1 MKGYLTM
8 IVWILLS
15 VGVTIWM
22 TISIRKTIRY
32 LHILQLEGYKTQRF
46 FKWLSGN
53 VKRAV
58 SLHELIVGVILLS
71 LAALL
76 YLIKTESQW
85 IISFLA
91 VWIATGLYL
100 ILKWKK
106 METKKRLAF
115 TARAVRLLT
124 LSLVFLCGIIAFLV
138 LSFAK
143 DHMWRILSLLTLVV
157 GISML
162 SLFSSINISMANIL
176 ITPLEKAINLGY
188 LRSARKRIRHFKP
201 RVIGITGSYGKTG
214 TKDILSFIL
223 SAKYKVLKTPGSY
236 NTPMGICKVV
246 RGQLGH
252 EQEIFVVEMGARNR
266 GDIKELCDLVR
277 PKIGILTAIG
287 PQHLEMFKTM
297 DSLIKTKYEL
307 IESLPPDGTAVL
319 NGDDG
324 YCNDLAEKTRIKVV
338 RYGIEKLNNHKNLV
352 ASDISTDIHG
362 INFTVRNMDGEETQ
376 FRAKLLGN
384 HNVYNIL
391 AATAVALE
399 LGMSLTE
406 ISDRVKLLE
415 PSPHRLQLVYGQGGV
430 IVIDDSYNSN
440 PVGAKTALEV
450 LASFKNHRKILV
462 TPGMVELGDEE
473 YEQNRILGTEASNVC
488 DIVLLVGVKRIQ
500 PILQGLTEAGFPE
513 ERIAT
518 FASLTEATGHLRKIL
533 RRGDVVLFENDL
545 PDNYNE
551 QI

>member
-1 MKGYLTM
+1 MSGYLINTM
-8 IVWILLS
+8 WILLI
-15 VGVTIWM
+15 VGTIIWM
-22 TISIRKTIRY
+22 TIAIKKTIRY
-32 LHILQLEGYKTQRF
+32 LHILQLEGYNVKRF
-46 FKWLSGN
+46 MKWLSSN
-53 VKRAV
+53 PKRII
-58 SLHELIVGVILLS
+58 SSHELIVGLLLLNLAVILYIVKVES
-71 LAALL
+71 RGAIFFLL
-76 YLIKTESQW
+76 L
-85 IISFLA
+85 
-91 VWIATGLYL
+91 WIAAGVYL
-100 ILKWKK
+100 ILNWKK
-106 METKKRLAF
+106 IEAKKKLVF

-124 LSLVFLCGIIAFLV
+124 LTSVFLSTIAFV
-138 LSFAK
+138 LLFSAK
-143 DHMWRILSLLTLVV
+143 EGR
-157 GISML
+157 ML
-162 SLFSSINISMANIL
+162 SLFTLVIGISLLAIFASIAVIMANVSIS
-176 ITPLEKAINLGY
+176 PVEKAIYLGY
-188 LRSARKRIRHFKP
+188 LRSARKRIRHLKP
-201 RVIGITGSYGKTG
+201 HVIGITGSYGKTG

-223 SAKYKVLKTPGSY
+223 SAKYNVLKTPGSY

-246 RGQLGH
+246 RGQLSSD
-252 EQEIFVVEMGARNR
+252 QEIFVVEMGARNR

-277 PKIGILTAIG
+277 PRIGILTAIG

-297 DSLIKTKYEL
+297 DNLIKTKYEL

-324 YCNDLAEKTRIKVV
+324 YCSDLAEKTRIKVI
-338 RYGIEKLNNHKNLV
+338 RYGIETLNNHKNLV
-352 ASDISTDIHG
+352 ASNISTDIHG
-362 INFTVRNMDGEETQ
+362 INFTVRSMDGEEIQ

-473 YEQNRILGTEASNVC
+473 CEQNRILGTEASNVC

-518 FASLTEATGHLRKIL
+518 FASLAEATGHLSKIL